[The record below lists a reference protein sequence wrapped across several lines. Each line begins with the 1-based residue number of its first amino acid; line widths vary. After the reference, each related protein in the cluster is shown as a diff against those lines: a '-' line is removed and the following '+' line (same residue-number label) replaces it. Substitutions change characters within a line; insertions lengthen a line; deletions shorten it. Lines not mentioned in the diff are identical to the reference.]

1 MALKKYDLRQRR
13 KRRIRSRIFGTAQRP
28 RLSVFRSL
36 TAFSAQLIDDEAG
49 TTIASVSLKEGN
61 IKGAQKVA
69 KDLAKKYSGECVFDR
84 NGFAYLGR
92 VKAFAESAR
101 EAGLQF

>member
-1 MALKKYDLRQRR
+1 MAVKKYDLRQRR
-13 KRRIRSRIFGTAQRP
+13 KRRIRSKIFGTAERP

-36 TAFSAQLIDDEAG
+36 QGFSAQLIDDQAG
-49 TTIASVSLKEGN
+49 ATLASSSFKEGN
-61 IKGAQKVA
+61 IEGAKKVA
-69 KDLAKKYSGECVFDR
+69 KDLATKYSGKCIFDR

>member
-1 MALKKYDLRQRR
+1 MGATKYDLRQRR
-13 KRRIRSRIFGTAQRP
+13 KRRIRSKVFGTAERP

-36 TAFSAQLIDDEAG
+36 QGFSAQLIDDQTGATLAAE
-49 TTIASVSLKEGN
+49 SLKEGN
-61 IKGAQKVA
+61 IAGAQKVA
-69 KDLAKKYSGECVFDR
+69 KKLAKKYSGECVFDR